1 MQNCI
6 KDCLVHDKEMYTPAK
21 LLRLLSE
28 ADYFKEN
35 NQFKW
40 PESFKCVLSEFDTLG
55 LTSKSEY
62 ELALNAMGGVV
73 WCLQKCLIDQEL
85 LTMKTFEIYNP
96 IDNLITAAI
105 CKNEVKKEF
114 LKQKYMV
121 VVLLLMTNS
130 KEQK

>member
-6 KDCLVHDKEMYTPAK
+6 KDALAHEKEMFTSTK

-35 NQFKW
+35 NEFKW
-40 PESFKCVLSEFDTLG
+40 PDTFQCMLSEFDTLG
-55 LTSKSEY
+55 LTPKAEY

-73 WCLQKCLIDQEL
+73 WCLQKCLIDHEL
-85 LTMKTFEIYNP
+85 LTMKTFEIYKP
-96 IDNLITAAI
+96 IDNLIAADAG
-105 CKNEVKKEF
+105 KAEVKKEF

-121 VVLLLMTNS
+121 IDCF
-130 KEQK
+130 KYIW